1 MLPALCCTVWWFL
14 APVQSTLSQIS
25 ARWRLNVFFSIES
38 RQLEALK
45 TELRFVGAGGGG
57 GKKEKEKQR
66 EGREATAE
74 SFIIV
79 LLAGDK
85 AAQIIHFHR

>member
-1 MLPALCCTVWWFL
+1 MY
-14 APVQSTLSQIS
+14 
-25 ARWRLNVFFSIES
+25 FSIES

-45 TELRFVGAGGGG
+45 LSFGSLGVGGGR
-57 GKKEKEKQR
+57 KKRKS
-66 EGREATAE
+66 GEATAE

-85 AAQIIHFHR
+85 AAPIIHFHR

>member
-1 MLPALCCTVWWFL
+1 MY
-14 APVQSTLSQIS
+14 
-25 ARWRLNVFFSIES
+25 FSIKS

-45 TELRFVGAGGGG
+45 LSFGSLAAG
-57 GKKEKEKQR
+57 GKKR
-66 EGREATAE
+66 ERKGKAARGREATAE

-79 LLAGDK
+79 MLAGDK